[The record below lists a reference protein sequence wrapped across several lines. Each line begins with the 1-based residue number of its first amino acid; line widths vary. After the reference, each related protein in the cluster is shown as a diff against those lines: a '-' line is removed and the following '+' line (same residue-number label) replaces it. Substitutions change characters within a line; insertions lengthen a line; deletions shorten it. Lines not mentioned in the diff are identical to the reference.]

1 MGLRLVSKAVRHRG
15 AAGESVLAC
24 EGGQS
29 VLLSGTWRG
38 SQSTHSARQE
48 HPSAVSGHTAGRSTL
63 A

>member
-48 HPSAVSGHTAGRSTL
+48 PPPSVSGLLLGAQP
-63 A
+63 

>member
-38 SQSTHSARQE
+38 SQSAHSANT
-48 HPSAVSGHTAGRSTL
+48 PVLSVVTL
-63 A
+63 LVGQP